1 MQQKI
6 LAVIYGVG
14 QCKLFAYLQNL
25 FVKNYLN
32 ITKNSCVINLFLK
45 VVHMQLRKITFDLP
59 IKLYPSDRW
68 QFSGL
73 RLASDL
79 K

>member
-1 MQQKI
+1 
-6 LAVIYGVG
+6 
-14 QCKLFAYLQNL
+14 
-25 FVKNYLN
+25 
-32 ITKNSCVINLFLK
+32 
-45 VVHMQLRKITFDLP
+45 MQLRKITFDLP
-59 IKLYPSDRW
+59 IETFYYPSDRW